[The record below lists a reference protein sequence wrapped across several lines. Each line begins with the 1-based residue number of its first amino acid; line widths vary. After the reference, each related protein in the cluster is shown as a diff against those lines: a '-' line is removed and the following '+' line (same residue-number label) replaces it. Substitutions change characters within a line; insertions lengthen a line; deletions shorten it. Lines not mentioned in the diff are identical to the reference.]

1 MKEDRRFKDHPYR
14 PEEITGHLEGARKKL
29 KAAYKIA
36 DLDEESSY
44 ELSYEAMLKA
54 SLALILRYGKRP
66 RSQAGHHIAIIEMAS
81 SLLGDE
87 SADLI
92 RSFDEMR
99 RNRNSFLYGGD
110 LFASDHEVKDA
121 LQVAKQY
128 LELVEGKLKD
138 DRPHRHNKVE

>member
-1 MKEDRRFKDHPYR
+1 MKEDRRFKDHSYR
-14 PEEITGHLEGARKKL
+14 PEEIKGHLEGARKKL

-54 SLALILRYGKRP
+54 SLALILRHGKRP
-66 RSQAGHHIAIIEMAS
+66 RSQVGHHIAIIEMAS
-81 SLLGDE
+81 FLLGGE

-128 LELVEGKLKD
+128 LELVEGKLKE
-138 DRPHRHNKVE
+138 DRPHSHNKVE